1 MIQKAEHSFAK
12 QDILRRLGE
21 RVKWLGFNP
30 EVSGQSFYHALPA
43 GKWAFHVSFIPHKF
57 DFDLTADVAIR
68 INTIE
73 NLVNEYDTKLKPT
86 EKRQSMTLGGDLGNI
101 SEGRQLRWTVA
112 DLDDIPKVS
121 DQVAD
126 KLERIGL
133 QFLRT
138 YSDVAAV
145 QKVLT
150 SSDFRDTLLCPI
162 PGPRAMRAIASTYI
176 LDVTSDITALAGR
189 LEAELLEEED
199 LYLQDLRAL
208 CRGLLA
214 RGRPTSGQ

>member
-1 MIQKAEHSFAK
+1 VIQKGERSIAK
-12 QDILRRLGE
+12 QDILSRLGV
-21 RVKWLGFNP
+21 RVEWLGFNP
-30 EVSGQSFYHALPA
+30 KASGQSFYHASPA

-57 DFDLTADVAIR
+57 DFDLTADVGIR

-73 NLVNEYDTKLKPT
+73 NLTNKYDTKLRPT
-86 EKRQSMTLGGDLGNI
+86 EKRKSMTLGGDLGNI

-112 DLDDIPKVS
+112 DLDDIPKVC

-126 KLERIGL
+126 KFERIGL

-145 QKVLT
+145 QEVLT
-150 SSDFRDTLLCPI
+150 SSDLKDTLLCPI
-162 PGPRAMRAIASTYI
+162 LGPRAMRAMASTYI
-176 LDVTSDITALAGR
+176 LGVTSGITALAHR

-199 LYLQDLRAL
+199 LYLQDFRAL
-208 CRGLLA
+208 CRGLNI
-214 RGRPTSGQ
+214 